1 MLEVHEIS
9 VLGREQPMLLGL
21 GLHPRPGEL
30 LQRRRLSAGPERHR
44 NHAGDGAVAESAHG
58 QVAKQP
64 HDSLVLPGVPTIVET
79 VTRSKPRRR
88 FLLSYN
94 AQRKPLSAP
103 LIHTEES

>member
-30 LQRRRLSAGPERHR
+30 LQRRRLSARPERHR
-44 NHAGDGAVAESAHG
+44 NHAGDGAVAESARG

-88 FLLSYN
+88 FLLSYD
-94 AQRKPLSAP
+94 AQRKSLSTP
-103 LIHTEES
+103 VIHTEES